1 MSDHTVTVLP
11 EGSRL
16 EARTGQPLLDALHD
30 LRHFIPAD
38 CGGLGT
44 CGKCRVQV
52 LQGRT
57 TLNDIERKQL
67 TELEIDQGMRLACQ
81 QRVEGDLWLTLPL
94 RVETEDETKTRG
106 VESLREYPLDHG
118 ITKSVI
124 AIPKEAPDNARSWLQ
139 VAGLS
144 PPDSSLL
151 RVARSLA
158 RLRAAEKDV
167 ATCVYADGE
176 LLALEEGDTRDEAF
190 ALAIDIGTTTI
201 AGYLVSLK
209 GDGVVAAA
217 SCANSQ
223 GRWGS
228 DVLSRITAVTEQDS
242 RLAEMQRE
250 VRDDINR
257 LIAEMCRR
265 AKVRQHRIYRLCVVG
280 NPTMACLMLG
290 IHPVTLGMSPYAPLT
305 TKEIAFVA
313 SELHL
318 SLPDTARCVFAPCVS
333 GYVGADL
340 VAAAVA
346 TDLDRRDEL
355 AFLLDVGTNGETL
368 LGNRHGI
375 LGGSNA
381 AGPAFEGARISQGM
395 RASRGA
401 IERVRIDDGEV
412 QLGVIGDAPPRG
424 ICGSGLI
431 DAVAALLNAG
441 VVESTGRV
449 LAPEECPP
457 SLMDRVV
464 PSQGGYGFVL
474 AAESD
479 TALGKPVM
487 LTQRDI
493 REVQLATGAIAAGRR
508 ILCREAG
515 LDETEL
521 PRVLV
526 AGAFGSHID
535 PVAAMRI
542 GLLPKVPIERVESV
556 GNAAGYG
563 ACMMAMNREAERR
576 GCEIAASTR
585 YVEFARQPDFQ
596 GLFVECMLFPES

>member
-1 MSDHTVTVLP
+1 MSDHTIMVLP
-11 EGSRL
+11 DALPLHAEQ
-16 EARTGQPLLDALHD
+16 GQQLLDALHEF
-30 LRHFIPAD
+30 RHFIPAD

-52 LQGRT
+52 LQGQS

-81 QRVEGDLWLTLPL
+81 QRVEGDLLIALPL

-106 VESLREYPLDHG
+106 VESLGDYPLDHG
-118 ITKSVI
+118 ITKS
-124 AIPKEAPDNARSWLQ
+124 AITIPQNASEDARSWLQ
-139 VAGLS
+139 VAGLKPS
-144 PPDSSLL
+144 ETSLL

-158 RLRAAEKDV
+158 KLRASGKES
-167 ATCVYADGE
+167 ATCVYSDGQ
-176 LLALEEGDTRDEAF
+176 LLALEEGDTRGEAF
-190 ALAIDIGTTTI
+190 ALAVDIGTTTV
-201 AGYLVSLK
+201 AGYLVSLN

-242 RLAEMQRE
+242 RLFEMQRE

-265 AKVRQHRIYRLCVVG
+265 AKVRQQRIYRLCVVG

-305 TKEIAFVA
+305 TEEIVFVP
-313 SELHL
+313 SELHI
-318 SLPDTARCVFAPCVS
+318 SLPDTTRCVFAPCVS

-368 LGNRHGI
+368 LGNRHSI

-401 IERVRIDDGEV
+401 IERVRIDGEGV
-412 QLGVIGDAPPRG
+412 HLGVIGNAQPRG

-431 DAVAALLNAG
+431 DAVAALLDSG
-441 VVESTGRV
+441 VVEPTGKV
-449 LAPEECPP
+449 LPPEECPP
-457 SLMDRVV
+457 FLRERVV
-464 PSQGGYGFVL
+464 PTQGGYGFVL
-474 AAESD
+474 ATESE
-479 TALGKPVM
+479 TALGRPVM

-515 LDETEL
+515 LDETDL

-542 GLLPKVPIERVESV
+542 GLLPRVPLERVEGV

-576 GCEIAASTR
+576 GRKIAASTR

-596 GLFVECMLFPES
+596 DLFVESMLFPGG